1 MGSLVYSHFEWI
13 FWSFM
18 AIAAAIVTAYFFYDG
33 SGNSQRKSRLSGRRI
48 QRMLTNQIDGSG
60 SVTVGI
66 AIMRH
71 PTEVQL
77 LLRSVEDNGGVLTIS
92 DYDRNYSDE
101 AIVYA
106 DKFGLLKV
114 NYGSGFDASIT
125 VSLPKK
131 L

>member
-1 MGSLVYSHFEWI
+1 
-13 FWSFM
+13 
-18 AIAAAIVTAYFFYDG
+18 
-33 SGNSQRKSRLSGRRI
+33 
-48 QRMLTNQIDGSG
+48 MLTNQIDGSG

>member
-1 MGSLVYSHFEWI
+1 MEQCESSHP
-13 FWSFM
+13 
-18 AIAAAIVTAYFFYDG
+18 
-33 SGNSQRKSRLSGRRI
+33 KGRRI
-48 QRMLTNQIDGSG
+48 QRMLTNLIDESG
-60 SVTVGI
+60 SDTVGI
-66 AIMRH
+66 IIMRH

-77 LLRSVEDNGGVLTIS
+77 LIRSVEDNGGVLTIS

-114 NYGSGFDASIT
+114 DYGNGFDAWIT